1 MFVQDVVRRSPS
13 GLYMQVNSLV
23 GWCMHPFTRSI
34 LCRVITPIHGSSRLR
49 KRKKADRDACITDDT
64 EN

>member
-23 GWCMHPFTRSI
+23 GWYMHPFTRSI
-34 LCRVITPIHGSSRLR
+34 LCRVITPIHGSLYSGSSRLR
-49 KRKKADRDACITDDT
+49 KKEESR
-64 EN
+64 